1 MANGGSEATGVSPIT
16 AGGPGTRSRAPG
28 GGPGGSAPGSS
39 WVLVFSR
46 CQEKLFLD
54 MFSVKIGVRKTK
66 IYLIKMSI
74 LPICFV

>member
-1 MANGGSEATGVSPIT
+1 MTEPL
-16 AGGPGTRSRAPG
+16 AGGVQGPALGPLVGSRGNAPG

-54 MFSVKIGVRKTK
+54 MFSFKIGVGKTK
-66 IYLIKMSI
+66 IYLIKMPI
-74 LPICFV
+74 LPYVLYR